1 MKRQVLQ
8 QRLLSNPIVN
18 ASHGFYYELTTP
30 YTLISRH
37 KEERGV
43 KLNDIYDVIEALNV
57 IVYNIPVEFIQG
69 FQKPIATVSHNMY
82 LDRYRKF
89 V

>member
-1 MKRQVLQ
+1 MKRQ
-8 QRLLSNPIVN
+8 
-18 ASHGFYYELTTP
+18 FYKHTLIQHTNKKFDYYSEQATP

-37 KEERGV
+37 KEEKGI
-43 KLNDIYDVIEALNV
+43 KLNDIYDVVEALNI
-57 IVYNIPVEFIQG
+57 IVYNIPVEVTNG
-69 FQKPIATVSHNMY
+69 YRKPLASVGYNIY